1 MGWPWADWRSKGT
14 RPDPGNHAED
24 SMRQRPA
31 LILGIAITL
40 LTLALYWRVQGHGF
54 LHYDDYQ
61 YVVDNPHVRHGLTRQ
76 GVLWALTSGYASN
89 WHPLTWL
96 SHMLDCELYGLN
108 PQGHHLNNLLLHI
121 ANALLLFRLLLRM
134 TGALW
139 RSAFVAALFALHPL
153 HVESVAWVAE
163 RKDVLST
170 LFWMLT
176 LGAYLRYR
184 ERPTGTRYLATL
196 FLFALGLAA
205 KPMLVTLPF
214 VLLLLDC
221 WPLGRMPSPRSLLP
235 LVREKAP
242 FFVLAAL
249 SSVITFWVQSHWG
262 AVVLSIPLKERLA
275 NALVSYV
282 GYGAKMLWPVNLACF
297 YPHPLDGLPL
307 WQAAGA
313 LLLLAGVT
321 VAVVRAGRRLPYLAV
336 GWLWYLGTLVPVIGL
351 VQVGA
356 QAMADRYTYVPLIGL
371 FVMLSWGAGSLAAKG
386 PLPKIATAALSAA
399 LLAALLPLTWSQ
411 ISHWKD
417 SETLFAHA
425 LEVTDR
431 NLLAHNNLGN
441 ALARQGRLEEA
452 EFHLVEALRLR
463 PDYAAAQNNLGI
475 LRLRQGRFEEA
486 AGHFANL
493 DDRPAVL
500 HHGIHGHGDV
510 AFWGRIFEAERAS
523 S

>member
-1 MGWPWADWRSKGT
+1 M
-14 RPDPGNHAED
+14 
-24 SMRQRPA
+24 
-31 LILGIAITL
+31 
-40 LTLALYWRVQGHGF
+40 
-54 LHYDDYQ
+54 
-61 YVVDNPHVRHGLTRQ
+61 
-76 GVLWALTSGYASN
+76 
-89 WHPLTWL
+89 
-96 SHMLDCELYGLN
+96 
-108 PQGHHLNNLLLHI
+108 
-121 ANALLLFRLLLRM
+121 
-134 TGALW
+134 
-139 RSAFVAALFALHPL
+139 
-153 HVESVAWVAE
+153 AE

-221 WPLGRMPSPRSLLP
+221 WPLGRMPSSRSLLP

-417 SETLFAHA
+417 SVALFEHEVRTTRNNHLAHFHLAKA
-425 LEVTDR
+425 LEHEGRSEEAV
-431 NLLAHNNLGN
+431 AHYRQAIAIRPDFALGHYHLGN
-441 ALARQGRLEEA
+441 ALSCRGNKD
-452 EFHLVEALRLR
+452 EAL
-463 PDYAAAQNNLGI
+463 
-475 LRLRQGRFEEA
+475 
-486 AGHFANL
+486 GHFAASLEL
-493 DDRPAVL
+493 DPRPGAGTQQ
-500 HHGIHGHGDV
+500 HGIRIARPGKSEGGCPSFFRGPANQSDDQ
-510 AFWGRIFEAERAS
+510 AARRNLGLALGRLAE
-523 S
+523 